1 MNVTLPLPLL
11 CCMFFLFPFWE
22 EVLAPPKHTELPII
36 HGQVLCEHQ
45 LAVEYKVIPSN
56 DEASKLLGIWSSFFP
71 MARWRLVSRKKDV
84 PQNAIGWFGKWS
96 NLVSQTWCN
105 TRHLDVWGCLTC
117 AFNLQSSCFVA
128 NHAAFAN
135 QQWPQGLFLSIGK
148 TPNLMFHKD
157 KRMLNSRIK

>member
-1 MNVTLPLPLL
+1 MCHKT
-11 CCMFFLFPFWE
+11 
-22 EVLAPPKHTELPII
+22 
-36 HGQVLCEHQ
+36 Q
-45 LAVEYKVIPSN
+45 LVDLEN
-56 DEASKLLGIWSSFFP
+56 D
-71 MARWRLVSRKKDV
+71 
-84 PQNAIGWFGKWS
+84 
-96 NLVSQTWCN
+96 QTWCHKLGV
-105 TRHLDVWGCLTC
+105 TPTILMFVGCLTC